1 MGTIHV
7 AAERVIAAS
16 PATVY
21 GYLADMHE
29 HERFLPPAF
38 SDFVVVEGGVGAGSV
53 VTFTITA
60 GGRTRAYR
68 MTVSAPTPG
77 TLVETDANS
86 TLVTTFTI
94 TAHSDDALVK
104 IVTTWQGAAGV
115 GGFFERRF
123 APKVMQK
130 LYADELE
137 RFAVFV
143 AERAIESARVDEAD
157 EESFPASDPPAY

>member
-1 MGTIHV
+1 MGTIQV
-7 AAERVIAAS
+7 AAERVIPAS
-16 PATVY
+16 PTTAY

-38 SDFVVVEGGVGAGSV
+38 SNFTIEHGGVGAGSV
-53 VTFTITA
+53 VTFTATA
-60 GGRTRAYR
+60 GGRSRAYR
-68 MTVSAPTPG
+68 MTISEPTLG

-86 TLVTTFTI
+86 TLVTTFTV
-94 TAHSDDALVK
+94 AAQGQDALVK
-104 IVTTWQGAAGV
+104 IATTWQGAGGI

-137 RFAVFV
+137 RFANFV
-143 AERAIESARVDEAD
+143 LDRAREGAKLDEAG

>member
-1 MGTIHV
+1 MGTISV
-7 AAERVIAAS
+7 AKEGVIPAS
-16 PATVY
+16 PATAY

-38 SDFVVVEGGVGAGSV
+38 SNFTVESGGVGAGSV

-60 GGRTRAYR
+60 GGRSRPYR
-68 MTVSAPTPG
+68 MTVSEPAPG

-86 TLVTTFTI
+86 TLVTTFTV
-94 TAHSDDALVK
+94 TAHGDDALVK
-104 IVTTWQGAAGV
+104 IATTWQGAGGV

-123 APKVMQK
+123 APKVMEK

-137 RFAVFV
+137 RFAAFV
-143 AERAIESARVDEAD
+143 LERASESARVDEAD
-157 EESFPASDPPAY
+157 EESFPASDPPAF

>member
-1 MGTIHV
+1 MGTIYV
-7 AAERVIAAS
+7 AKERVIPKS
-16 PATVY
+16 PTTAY

-38 SDFVVVEGGVGAGSV
+38 SNFAVEQGGVGAGSV
-53 VTFTITA
+53 VAFTVTA
-60 GGRTRAYR
+60 GGRSRAYR
-68 MTVSAPTPG
+68 MTVSEPAPG

-86 TLVTTFTI
+86 TLVTTFTV
-94 TAHSDDALVK
+94 TAHGKDALVK
-104 IVTTWQGAAGV
+104 IATTWQGAGGI

-123 APKVMQK
+123 APKVMEK

-137 RFAVFV
+137 RFAAFV
-143 AERAIESARVDEAD
+143 AEGAAESAKTDESG

>member
-1 MGTIHV
+1 MGTINV
-7 AAERVIAAS
+7 AKERVIPVS
-16 PATVY
+16 PATAY

-38 SDFVVVEGGVGAGSV
+38 SNFAVEQGGVGAGSV
-53 VTFTITA
+53 VAFTVTA
-60 GGRTRAYR
+60 GGRSRDYQ
-68 MTVSAPTPG
+68 MTITEPSPG

-86 TLVTTFTI
+86 TLVTTFTV
-94 TAHSDDALVK
+94 TASGAGAMVK
-104 IVTTWQGAAGV
+104 IATTWQGAGGI

-123 APKVMQK
+123 APKVMEK

-137 RFAVFV
+137 RFAAFV
-143 AERAIESARVDEAD
+143 LKRAGESSKIDEAG

>member
-7 AAERVIAAS
+7 AAERVIPAS

-38 SDFVVVEGGVGAGSV
+38 SNFTIERGGVGAGSV
-53 VTFTITA
+53 VTFKVTA
-60 GGRTRAYR
+60 GGRSRPYR
-68 MTVSAPTPG
+68 MTVSEPAPG
-77 TLVETDANS
+77 MIVESDANS
-86 TLVTTFTI
+86 SLVTTFTV
-94 TAHSDDALVK
+94 TARGEDALVK
-104 IVTTWQGAAGV
+104 IATRWQGAGGI

-123 APKVMQK
+123 APKAMEK

-137 RFAVFV
+137 RFAEFV
-143 AERAIESARVDEAD
+143 QARKRESAKVDEAGD
-157 EESFPASDPPAY
+157 ESFPASDPPAY

>member
-7 AAERVIAAS
+7 AAERVIPTS
-16 PATVY
+16 PATAY

-38 SDFVVVEGGVGAGSV
+38 SKFSIEHGGVGTGSV
-53 VTFTITA
+53 VSFTVTA
-60 GGRTRAYR
+60 GGRSRPYR
-68 MTVSAPTPG
+68 MTVSEPISG
-77 TLVETDANS
+77 SLVETDTNS
-86 TLVTTFTI
+86 TLVTTFTV
-94 TAHSDDALVK
+94 TAHGEDALVR
-104 IVTTWQGAAGV
+104 IETTWQGAAGI

-123 APKVMQK
+123 APKVMRK

-137 RFAVFV
+137 RFATFLR
-143 AERAIESARVDEAD
+143 ERAIENAKVDEAD

>member
-7 AAERVIAAS
+7 AAERVIPTS
-16 PATVY
+16 PTTAY
-21 GYLADMHE
+21 RYLADMHE

-38 SDFVVVEGGVGAGSV
+38 SNFAVEHGGVGVGSV
-53 VTFTITA
+53 VTFTVTA
-60 GGRTRAYR
+60 GGRSRPYR
-68 MTVSAPTPG
+68 MTVSEPSPG

-86 TLVTTFTI
+86 TLVTTFTV
-94 TAHSDDALVK
+94 TTRGEEAMVK
-104 IVTTWQGAAGV
+104 IATTWQGAGGI

-137 RFAVFV
+137 RFAEFV
-143 AERAIESARVDEAD
+143 QQRASESAKVDEAG